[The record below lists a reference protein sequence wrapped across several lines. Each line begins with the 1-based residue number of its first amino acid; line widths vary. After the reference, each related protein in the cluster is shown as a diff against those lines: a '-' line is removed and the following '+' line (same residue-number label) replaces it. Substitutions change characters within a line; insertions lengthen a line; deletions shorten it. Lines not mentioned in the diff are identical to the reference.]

1 MTLREL
7 YSQIGGDYEQALRVL
22 RMEKLIDKHI
32 RKLAAN
38 DMVGRLVGAAETM
51 EPAELFDAAHALK
64 GICAN
69 LGLTALSEMASE
81 IADEFRSDSQRNLSD
96 EQAKQKIAQMQELY
110 RKTAE
115 CIRRY
120 EED

>member
-51 EPAELFDAAHALK
+51 EPAELFDSAHALK

-69 LGLTALSEMASE
+69 VGLTALSEMASE
-81 IADEFRSDSQRNLSD
+81 IADEFRSGSQRKLSD

-120 EED
+120 EEG